1 MSRIVYLNGEWLDEA
16 DAKISIFDRGY
27 TFADAIYEVTAIVG
41 GKLIDYHGHAARLQR
56 SLGELGMVC
65 PLDADALLA
74 VHREIVARN
83 HVEEGMIYLQISRG
97 VDDRDFIY
105 PNEAKPTFSMF
116 TQTKKVLE
124 NPYAK
129 SGISV
134 ISLPDWR
141 WERRDIKTVQLLY
154 PTMAKTQ
161 ASQMGADD
169 AWLLEDGFIT
179 EASSATAH
187 IVKKDGTLIT
197 RDLSHVILPGITR
210 ASTLDLAREAG
221 IKVEER
227 AFTLEEAK
235 DAAEAFNT
243 SATNFVLPV
252 VSIDGQKIGDGTP
265 GPITK
270 KLREIYVESRLAT
283 AI

>member
-1 MSRIVYLNGEWLDEA
+1 MSRTVYLNGEWLEEA

-41 GKLIDYHGHAARLQR
+41 GKLIDYPGHSARMQR

-65 PLDADALLA
+65 PLDENELLA

-83 HVEEGMIYLQISRG
+83 NVEEGMIYLQISRG
-97 VDDRDFIY
+97 VDDRDFVY
-105 PNEAKPTFSMF
+105 PKEMKPTFSMF

-161 ASQMGADD
+161 ASRQGADD
-169 AWLLEDGFIT
+169 AWLLEDGFVT

-187 IVKKDGTLIT
+187 IVKKDGTLVT
-197 RDLSHVILPGITR
+197 RNLSHVILPGITR

-227 AFTLEEAK
+227 PFTLEEAK
-235 DAAEAFNT
+235 EAAEAFNT

-270 KLREIYVESRLAT
+270 KLRDIYVESRLAT

>member
-1 MSRIVYLNGEWLDEA
+1 MR
-16 DAKISIFDRGY
+16 
-27 TFADAIYEVTAIVG
+27 
-41 GKLIDYHGHAARLQR
+41 
-56 SLGELGMVC
+56 
-65 PLDADALLA
+65 
-74 VHREIVARN
+74 
-83 HVEEGMIYLQISRG
+83 
-97 VDDRDFIY
+97 
-105 PNEAKPTFSMF
+105 AKPTFSMF

-161 ASQMGADD
+161 ASQKGADD

-227 AFTLEEAK
+227 PFTLEEAK

-270 KLREIYVESRLAT
+270 SCAKSMWRAVWQPLSKTEPQGKMAQGVCKALRHFCFIFKSP
-283 AI
+283 

>member
-1 MSRIVYLNGEWLDEA
+1 MSRTVYLNGEWLEEA

-41 GKLIDYHGHAARLQR
+41 GKLIDYPGHSARMQR

-65 PLDADALLA
+65 PLDENELLA

-83 HVEEGMIYLQISRG
+83 NVEEGMIYLQISRG
-97 VDDRDFIY
+97 VDDRDFVY
-105 PNEAKPTFSMF
+105 PEEMKPTFSMF

-161 ASQMGADD
+161 ASRQGADD
-169 AWLLEDGFIT
+169 AWLLEDGFVT

-187 IVKKDGTLIT
+187 IVKKDGTLVT

-227 AFTLEEAK
+227 PFTLEEAK
-235 DAAEAFNT
+235 EAAEAFNT

-270 KLREIYVESRLAT
+270 KLRDIYVESRLAT

>member
-1 MSRIVYLNGEWLDEA
+1 MSRTVYLNGEWLDEA

-41 GKLIDYHGHAARLQR
+41 GKLIDYPGHSARMQR

-65 PLDADALLA
+65 PLDEDELLA

-83 HVEEGMIYLQISRG
+83 NVEEGMIYLQISRG
-97 VDDRDFIY
+97 VDDRDFVY
-105 PNEAKPTFSMF
+105 PKEMKPTFSMF

-161 ASQMGADD
+161 ASRQGADD
-169 AWLLEDGFIT
+169 AWLLEDGFVT

-187 IVKKDGTLIT
+187 IVKKDGTLVT

-227 AFTLEEAK
+227 PFTLEEAK
-235 DAAEAFNT
+235 EAAEAFNT

-270 KLREIYVESRLAT
+270 KLRDIYVESRLAT

>member
-1 MSRIVYLNGEWLDEA
+1 M
-16 DAKISIFDRGY
+16 
-27 TFADAIYEVTAIVG
+27 
-41 GKLIDYHGHAARLQR
+41 
-56 SLGELGMVC
+56 
-65 PLDADALLA
+65 
-74 VHREIVARN
+74 
-83 HVEEGMIYLQISRG
+83 
-97 VDDRDFIY
+97 
-105 PNEAKPTFSMF
+105 
-116 TQTKKVLE
+116 LE

-161 ASQMGADD
+161 ASQKGADD

-227 AFTLEEAK
+227 PFTLEEAK

-252 VSIDGQKIGDGTP
+252 VRIDGQKIGDGTP

>member
-1 MSRIVYLNGEWLDEA
+1 MSRTVYLNGEWLDEA

-41 GKLIDYHGHAARLQR
+41 GKLIDYPGHSARMQR

-65 PLDADALLA
+65 PLDADELLA

-83 HVEEGMIYLQISRG
+83 NVEEGMIYLQISRG
-97 VDDRDFIY
+97 VDDRDFVY
-105 PNEAKPTFSMF
+105 PEEMKPTFSMF

-161 ASQMGADD
+161 ASRQGADD
-169 AWLLEDGFIT
+169 AWLLEDGFVT

-187 IVKKDGTLIT
+187 IVKKDGTLVT

-227 AFTLEEAK
+227 PFTLEEAK
-235 DAAEAFNT
+235 EAAEAFNT

-270 KLREIYVESRLAT
+270 KLRDIYVESRLAT

>member
-1 MSRIVYLNGEWLDEA
+1 MSRTVYLNGEWLDEA

-56 SLGELGMVC
+56 SLGELGIEC
-65 PLDADALLA
+65 PLNADELLA

-83 HVEEGMIYLQISRG
+83 NVVEGMIYLQISRG
-97 VDDRDFIY
+97 VDDRNFLISKDT
-105 PNEAKPTFSMF
+105 KPTFSMF
-116 TQTKKVLE
+116 TQTKDVIE

-134 ISLPDWR
+134 VSMPDWR

-154 PTMAKTQ
+154 PTMAKSE
-161 ASQMGADD
+161 AAAKGADD
-169 AWLLEDGFIT
+169 AWLIEGGFVT

-187 IVKKDGTLIT
+187 IVKQDGTLVT

-210 ASTLDLAREAG
+210 ASTLDLARAAG

-227 AFTLEEAK
+227 PFTLEEAK
-235 DAAEAFNT
+235 EAAEAFNT

-252 VSIDGQKIGDGTP
+252 VRIDGRQIGDGTP

-270 KLREIYVESRLAT
+270 KLRDIYVESRLAT
-283 AI
+283 AL

>member
-1 MSRIVYLNGEWLDEA
+1 MSRTVYLNGEWLDEA

-27 TFADAIYEVTAIVG
+27 TFADAIYEVTAVVG

-56 SLGELGMVC
+56 SLGELGMKC
-65 PLDADALLA
+65 PYEGEDLLA
-74 VHREIVARN
+74 IHREIVARN
-83 HVEEGMIYLQISRG
+83 NVEEGMIYLQISRG
-97 VDDRDFIY
+97 VDDRDFIM
-105 PNEAKPTFSMF
+105 PDKPAPTFSMF

-154 PTMAKTQ
+154 PTWAKTQ
-161 ASQMGADD
+161 AHQQGADD
-169 AWLLEDGFIT
+169 AWLIEEGLVT

-187 IVKKDGTLIT
+187 IVKKDGTLVT

-227 AFTLEEAK
+227 PFTLEEAK
-235 DAAEAFNT
+235 QAAEAFNT

-252 VSIDGQKIGDGTP
+252 VNIDGEQIGDGTP
-265 GPITK
+265 GPITR

>member
-1 MSRIVYLNGEWLDEA
+1 MSRTVYLNGEWLDEA

-41 GKLIDYHGHAARLQR
+41 GKLIDYPGHSARMQR

-65 PLDADALLA
+65 PLDENELLA

-83 HVEEGMIYLQISRG
+83 NVEEGMIYLQISRG
-97 VDDRDFIY
+97 MDDRDFVY
-105 PNEAKPTFSMF
+105 PKEMKPTFSMF

-161 ASQMGADD
+161 ASRQGADD
-169 AWLLEDGFIT
+169 AWLLEDGFVT

-187 IVKKDGTLIT
+187 IVKKDGTLVT

-227 AFTLEEAK
+227 PFTLEEAK
-235 DAAEAFNT
+235 EAAEAFNT

-270 KLREIYVESRLAT
+270 KLRDIYVESRLAT

>member
-1 MSRIVYLNGEWLDEA
+1 MSRTVYLNGEWLDEA

-41 GKLIDYHGHAARLQR
+41 GKLIDYPGHSARMQR

-65 PLDADALLA
+65 PLDEDELLA

-83 HVEEGMIYLQISRG
+83 NVEEGMIYLQISRG
-97 VDDRDFIY
+97 VDDRDFVY
-105 PNEAKPTFSMF
+105 PEEMKPTFSMF

-161 ASQMGADD
+161 ASRQGADD
-169 AWLLEDGFIT
+169 AWLLEDGFVT

-187 IVKKDGTLIT
+187 IVKKDGTLVT

-227 AFTLEEAK
+227 PFTLEEAK
-235 DAAEAFNT
+235 EAAEAFNT

-270 KLREIYVESRLAT
+270 KLRDIYVESRLAT

>member
-1 MSRIVYLNGEWLDEA
+1 M
-16 DAKISIFDRGY
+16 
-27 TFADAIYEVTAIVG
+27 
-41 GKLIDYHGHAARLQR
+41 
-56 SLGELGMVC
+56 
-65 PLDADALLA
+65 
-74 VHREIVARN
+74 
-83 HVEEGMIYLQISRG
+83 
-97 VDDRDFIY
+97 
-105 PNEAKPTFSMF
+105 
-116 TQTKKVLE
+116 
-124 NPYAK
+124 
-129 SGISV
+129 
-134 ISLPDWR
+134 
-141 WERRDIKTVQLLY
+141 LY

-161 ASQMGADD
+161 ASQKGADD

-227 AFTLEEAK
+227 PFTLEEAK

-252 VSIDGQKIGDGTP
+252 VRIDGQKIGDGTP

-270 KLREIYVESRLAT
+270 KLRRNLCGEPFGNRYLKTEPQGKMAQGRMQSPAPFLLHIQIALSTPSATNALMIGSTSASCIPARFMRPESAK
-283 AI
+283 